1 MFMEK
6 QIVDPLMIKL
16 FEFRPRKGDL
26 KKASI
31 ITAAINCLAEEGLE
45 KTTFEAIAKRIGT
58 RRAHVNY
65 YFSSKQKIFLAAIQY
80 IAATYQSISLSCLEE
95 ATSDKELLKSYL
107 QGPFKWAKKH
117 PEQLSVMF
125 LLYYLS
131 TFNNDYLE
139 LNHQIR
145 KGGASRI
152 SYILRKE
159 NPNLS
164 KKESDKKA
172 KSIQNILSGCLLD
185 VATTKGRSLG
195 AAEKEVKGIL
205 ERL

>member
-1 MFMEK
+1 MENHH
-6 QIVDPLMIKL
+6 VDPLMIEL

-26 KKASI
+26 KKAEI
-31 ITAAINCLAEEGLE
+31 IIKAIECLAEDGLE
-45 KTTFEAIAKRIGT
+45 KTTFEAIARKMNT

-80 IAATYQSISLSCLEE
+80 IAATYQSISLECLEK
-95 ATSDKELLKSYL
+95 AGSNDDLLDSYL
-107 QGPFKWAKKH
+107 EGPFKWARSH

-131 TFNNDYLE
+131 TFQKEYLE

-145 KGGASRI
+145 KGGAERI
-152 SYILRKE
+152 SYILRKK
-159 NPNLS
+159 NPSLL
-164 KKESDKKA
+164 KKAADKKA

-185 VATTKGRSLG
+185 VSTTKGRNLSS
-195 AAEKEVKGIL
+195 AEKEVKQLIKKL
-205 ERL
+205 I

>member
-1 MFMEK
+1 MEK
-6 QIVDPLMIKL
+6 QTVDPLMVKL

-31 ITAAINCLAEEGLE
+31 ITAAIECLSEEGLE
-45 KTTFEAIAKRIGT
+45 KTTFEAIARKIGT

-65 YFSSKQKIFLAAIQY
+65 YFADKQKIFLAAIQY
-80 IAATYQSISLSCLEE
+80 IAATYQSISLECLEKAKKDEDLLE
-95 ATSDKELLKSYL
+95 AYL
-107 QGPFKWAKKH
+107 EGPFKWAKNH

-131 TFNNDYLE
+131 TFQKEYLE

-145 KGGASRI
+145 KGGALRI
-152 SYILRKE
+152 SYVLRKKD
-159 NPNLS
+159 PSLS
-164 KKESDKKA
+164 KKEASLKA

-185 VATTKGRSLG
+185 VATTKGRTLAS
-195 AAEKEVKGIL
+195 ASREVKNIIKKL
-205 ERL
+205 

>member
-1 MFMEK
+1 MEK
-6 QIVDPLMIKL
+6 QTVDPLMVKL

-31 ITAAINCLAEEGLE
+31 ITAAIECLSEDGLE
-45 KTTFEAIAKRIGT
+45 KTTFEAIAKKIGT

-65 YFSSKQKIFLAAIQY
+65 YFADKQKIFLAAIQY
-80 IAATYQSISLSCLEE
+80 IAATYQSISLECLEKARSDEDLLE
-95 ATSDKELLKSYL
+95 AYL
-107 QGPFKWAKKH
+107 EGPFKWAKVH

-131 TFNNDYLE
+131 TFQNEYLE

-145 KGGASRI
+145 KGGAQRI
-152 SYILRKE
+152 SYVLRKKD
-159 NPNLS
+159 PSLS
-164 KKESDKKA
+164 KKEAANKA

-185 VATTKGRSLG
+185 VATTKGRTLAS
-195 AAEKEVKGIL
+195 ASREVK
-205 ERL
+205 RLIRNI

>member
-1 MFMEK
+1 MEK
-6 QIVDPLMIKL
+6 QTVDPLMVKL

-31 ITAAINCLAEEGLE
+31 ITAAIECLSEDGLE
-45 KTTFEAIAKRIGT
+45 KTTFEAIAKKIGT

-65 YFSSKQKIFLAAIQY
+65 YFADKQKIFLAAIQY
-80 IAATYQSISLSCLEE
+80 IAATYQSISLECLEKAKTDEDLIE
-95 ATSDKELLKSYL
+95 AYL
-107 QGPFKWAKKH
+107 EGPFKWAKVH

-131 TFNNDYLE
+131 TFQNEYLE

-145 KGGASRI
+145 KGGAQRI
-152 SYILRKE
+152 SYVLRKKDSS
-159 NPNLS
+159 LS
-164 KKESDKKA
+164 KKEADDKA

-185 VATTKGRSLG
+185 VATTKGRTLAS
-195 AAEKEVKGIL
+195 ASREVK
-205 ERL
+205 RLIRNI

>member
-1 MFMEK
+1 MEK
-6 QIVDPLMIKL
+6 HTVDPLMIRL

-26 KKASI
+26 KKAEI
-31 ITAAINCLAEEGLE
+31 ITAAIECLSEEGLE

-65 YFSSKQKIFLAAIQY
+65 YFSDKQKIFLAAIQY
-80 IAATYQSISLSCLEE
+80 IAATYQSISLECLENAHSNE
-95 ATSDKELLKSYL
+95 DLLDSYL
-107 QGPFKWAKKH
+107 QGPFKWAKNH

-131 TFNNDYLE
+131 TFQKEYLE

-145 KGGASRI
+145 KGGAQRI
-152 SYILRKE
+152 SYILRKRDE
-159 NPNLS
+159 TLT
-164 KKESDKKA
+164 KKDADQKA

-185 VATTKGRSLG
+185 VATTKGRTLAS
-195 AAEKEVKGIL
+195 AEKEVK
-205 ERL
+205 RLVELV